1 MNRLRMAVLATAV
14 GSPLLLNAGIAA
26 AQDSASNAELLQLL
40 KQQAELIKKLEQRL
54 ATLEG
59 QQPASP
65 TAATTATATADE
77 TIGDAQSQ
85 QAAGP
90 APDNAT
96 GNATD
101 KSMQVRAAIAD
112 TQQGLLEA
120 QLAQLSA
127 LGNAGGGNGGG
138 GSGNL
143 RWRGAPVFRSADGY
157 FTFKPRGR
165 LSLDWSGTDGSRF
178 DARNIYGTEAT
189 DLRLGAEGTIGKL
202 GYKLDVTFADNAAGV
217 REAYLSYDT
226 TLFGLPTEYYLGNRL
241 RDRSIEGSGMLAREP
256 FMERNAVAAV
266 GAAYNGY
273 FGLGGYV
280 RTFGNNWHLGAS
292 ITGDGVDNEGTAS
305 DSITYSIRGHVNPI
319 KARQGFVHLGSWY
332 YYETLGDDVAT
343 INNAPRI
350 GQSFNDNLRV
360 SSGAIADPTR
370 DEAWGYEVGGVFRN
384 FWSFGEYTKRRIDS
398 DSIDVVERTAT
409 SISAGWLITGEK
421 PGFSKRSGI
430 WGSTRV
436 LSPVT
441 SGGWGAWEIAV
452 RFDRYDFRD
461 APNGGDGRSDT
472 VGLNWYINDWSRLM
486 FNYVNWTTDNR
497 VGSYRGFDAGNSFGF
512 RAQVVF

>member
-1 MNRLRMAVLATAV
+1 MTRLRMAVLATAV
-14 GSPLLLNAGIAA
+14 GSPLLLNAGIAT
-26 AQDSASNAELLQLL
+26 AQDSATNAELLQLL

-54 ATLEG
+54 ATLE
-59 QQPASP
+59 
-65 TAATTATATADE
+65 
-77 TIGDAQSQ
+77 SQ
-85 QAAGP
+85 QADEP
-90 APDNAT
+90 ATAQAVAPLPAT
-96 GNATD
+96 AAPAD
-101 KSMQVRAAIAD
+101 ASSQQASAKAQEVQAAITD
-112 TQQGLLEA
+112 SQQGLLEA
-120 QLAQLSA
+120 QIAQLSA
-127 LGNAGGGNGGG
+127 AGVGAGNGGGG

-165 LSLDWSGTDGSRF
+165 LSLDWSGTEGSRF
-178 DARNIYGTEAT
+178 DERNIYGTEAT
-189 DLRLGAEGTIGKL
+189 DLRLGAEGSIGAL
-202 GYKLDVTFADNAAGV
+202 GYKLDVTFSDDLAGV
-217 REAYLSYDT
+217 REAYLSYDS

-273 FGLGGYV
+273 FGLGGYMRV
-280 RTFGNNWHLGAS
+280 FGSRWHLGAS

-332 YYETLGDDVAT
+332 YYETLGDDVES
-343 INNAPRI
+343 INNTPRI

-360 SSGAIADPTR
+360 SSGAIADPQR

-384 FWSFGEYTKRRIDS
+384 FWTFGEYTKRRIDS
-398 DSIDVVERTAT
+398 ESLDVIERTA
-409 SISAGWLITGEK
+409 SSVSAGWLITGEK
-421 PGFSKRSGI
+421 PGFSTRSGI
-430 WGSTRV
+430 WGSTKV

-461 APNGGDGRSDT
+461 APRGGDGRSDT
-472 VGLNWYINDWSRLM
+472 IGINWYINDWSRLM
-486 FNYVNWTTDNR
+486 LNYVNWTTDNR
-497 VGSYRGFDAGNSFGF
+497 VGSYQGPDTGNSIGF